1 MKNFREFLSE
11 AKKKHKKPKI
21 LERLINQLK
30 DKGFGVGEA
39 TAIATD
45 QQQKAGN
52 IKKGSHQLTKK
63 GKKRQNMGAAGR
75 AKDRAAKRSGRKP
88 SEYKYNPRNN
98 QATLREDF
106 IYESLLSEA
115 TRHIFSDF
123 DETLATDS
131 ANVKIGDRKL
141 SAAEFSSYVP
151 KAGDPKPDFS
161 EFSRTNKP
169 VIKAHHFSF
178 KVFKNKANSLAKR
191 KQSGE
196 NNLPVLAIV
205 TARPKEVEPHLRQW
219 LKDNGVH
226 PDIADNHIHIH
237 AVGSTDP
244 QEKVKAIQSHIDSG
258 RIKPG
263 DELHFFDDHHPN
275 TEAVAGMQQDNEGI
289 QIRSVHVGSSRKI
302 NK

>member
-30 DKGFGVGEA
+30 DKGFDVGAA
-39 TAIATD
+39 TAIATK

-52 IKKGSHQLTKK
+52 IKKGSHELTKK
-63 GKKRQNMGAAGR
+63 GKKRQKMGAAGR
-75 AKDRAAKRSGRKP
+75 AKDRAAKKSGRKA

-123 DETLATDS
+123 DETLATDA

-151 KAGDPKPDFS
+151 KPGDPKPDFS

-169 VIKAHHFSF
+169 VIKGHHFSF

-196 NNLPVLAIV
+196 TDLPVLGIV
-205 TARPKEVEPHLRQW
+205 TARPKQVEPHLRQW

-226 PDIADNHIHIH
+226 PDIVDNHIHIH

-244 QEKVKAIQSHIDSG
+244 QEKVRAIQTHIDSG

-275 TEAVAGMQQDNEGI
+275 VEAVAGMQKEHEGI
-289 QIRSVHVGSSRKI
+289 RIRSVHVGPGRKTH
-302 NK
+302 K